1 MAIISS
7 KCPNCGANLEIDDKQ
22 QNVVCPFCG
31 NSCYVERAINNTNN
45 IYNITNNTT
54 IINQSVKNDAQPK
67 SVYLENNSKAK
78 KMLKTSAIMDFVT
91 AAVYLAVS
99 IAIIVIGATM
109 MNFKPSEDAEGAE
122 VLGEVIGGF
131 FVILIGIIFVFFGA
145 LSLIL
150 FIVSVAYGGTTLG
163 LLKKPVDVVARRVRA
178 IKVGAIFGFIFA
190 AALIVAGIAAAIG
203 APAAIAL
210 FLALAAITIAS
221 SIVNLKMVNAV
232 EEEWRIELERRQ
244 EAGEYNI

>member
-1 MAIISS
+1 MEYLS
-7 KCPNCGANLEIDDKQ
+7 DD
-22 QNVVCPFCG
+22 
-31 NSCYVERAINNTNN
+31 
-45 IYNITNNTT
+45 
-54 IINQSVKNDAQPK
+54 
-67 SVYLENNSKAK
+67 SKAK

-99 IAIIVIGATM
+99 VAIIVIGATM
-109 MNFKPSEDAEGAE
+109 MNFKPEGEEAAE
-122 VLGEVIGGF
+122 VLGSAIAGI
-131 FVILIGIIFVFFGA
+131 FVILVGIIFVFFGA

-163 LLKKPVDVVARRVRA
+163 LLKKPVDVIARRVRA
-178 IKVGAIFGFIFA
+178 IKVGAILGFIFA
-190 AALIVAGIAAAIG
+190 AALIIAGVAAAIG

-232 EEEWRIELERRQ
+232 EEEWRLELERRQ